1 VLVDGSEELV
11 EKVWIE
17 DAGRA
22 SAEID
27 GVDSFREMSA
37 DRFGVGARDSEL
49 FAEAVDVGGVVGGG
63 VGVGGKVAEGAL
75 GSAERDGEVEAEGV
89 HGFILTE

>member
-1 VLVDGSEELV
+1 
-11 EKVWIE
+11 
-17 DAGRA
+17 
-22 SAEID
+22 
-27 GVDSFREMSA
+27 
-37 DRFGVGARDSEL
+37 L

-75 GSAERDGEVEAEGV
+75 GSAERDGKVEAEGV